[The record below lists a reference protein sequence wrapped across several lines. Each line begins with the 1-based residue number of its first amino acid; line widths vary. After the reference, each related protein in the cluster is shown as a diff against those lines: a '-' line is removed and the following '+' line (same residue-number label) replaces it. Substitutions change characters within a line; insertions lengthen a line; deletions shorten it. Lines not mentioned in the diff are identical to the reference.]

1 MDVLHR
7 SANSPFHAGIKC
19 AVLRNTPPT
28 DGQAVLNCARAR
40 GVSALWLGTT
50 LSLALFAY
58 RAYALRR
65 VAGQPPPKEP
75 FAWYIALA
83 PFFLASAYMF
93 VLPMLAFSTFEA
105 DREAYVQ
112 SKLTPAEWLTA
123 RNNDER
129 TLKTTNTSILCACIV
144 ASAGF
149 LNSQLAYSRS
159 MAAAAAAAK
168 ANAARQ
174 PRGAAALTPPSASP
188 RVDVGGMARDVS
200 LDF

>member
-28 DGQAVLNCARAR
+28 DGQAVLSCARAR
-40 GVSALWLGTT
+40 GVSALWLGTL

-75 FAWYIALA
+75 FAWYIALL

-93 VLPMLAFSTFEA
+93 VLPMLALGTFEA

-112 SKLTPAEWLTA
+112 SKLSPTEWLTA

-129 TLKTTNTSILCACIV
+129 TQRTTNTSILCACIV

-159 MAAAAAAAK
+159 MAAAAAAAAK
-168 ANAARQ
+168 AKTNAARA
-174 PRGAAALTPPSASP
+174 PALTPPSASP
-188 RVDVGGMARDVS
+188 RVDVGMARDVS